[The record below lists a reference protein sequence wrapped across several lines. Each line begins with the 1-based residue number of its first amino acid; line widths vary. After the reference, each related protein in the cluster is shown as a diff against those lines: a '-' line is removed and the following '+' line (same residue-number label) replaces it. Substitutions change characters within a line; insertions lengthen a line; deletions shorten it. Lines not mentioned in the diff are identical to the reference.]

1 MVNATTIT
9 DWLELSDC
17 NVTHWLMVLLGCVA
31 AMSEGM
37 GLSGKTRHNGLIHL
51 CYNVLTSKCCCP
63 DPPSAPTPA
72 PTQSAPSDDEAT
84 ANTELTSKSVTKR
97 VTRSTTST

>member
-51 CYNVLTSKCCCP
+51 FYNVLTSKCCCP
-63 DPPSAPTPA
+63 EPPSASPA
-72 PTQSAPSDDEAT
+72 GATQNAPSDDEVT

-97 VTRSTTST
+97 VTRSTATT